1 MESTD
6 QEMYDQLLGYL
17 AAEGSIV
24 EDTEPGIIVIEEY
37 DHRRLD
43 QPLRLH
49 LTASEFGGR
58 LREMGPDARFLRPD
72 ADPTDAAWGL
82 FLVHLDEAVGTARP
96 GETELMLG
104 RGGVDSVRPDGTRT
118 PFPPEVEE
126 RIALN
131 RYYERLIQY
140 YADRGELE
148 IGIGNDVLTLYDL
161 DGQALAVPLRL
172 HVSSAVLREQMRTAE
187 NPEAMWQGIVD
198 EIDRQASVVD
208 PRTTEL
214 ELVAEGVVTRARSM

>member
-1 MESTD
+1 MEPTD

-17 AAEGSIV
+17 AAQGSIV
-24 EDTEPGIIVIEEY
+24 EDTEPGIVIIEEY

-49 LTASEFGGR
+49 LTAPEFGNR
-58 LREMGPDARFLRPD
+58 LREMGADAQYLRPD

-82 FLVHLDEAVGTARP
+82 FLVHLDEAVATARP
-96 GETELMLG
+96 GETELRLG

-118 PFPPEVEE
+118 PFPPEVQEYIE
-126 RIALN
+126 LN
-131 RYYERLIQY
+131 EYYERLIQY

-148 IGIGNDVLTLYDL
+148 IGIGNDVLTLYHI
-161 DGQALAVPLRL
+161 DGHAFAAPLRL
-172 HVSSAVLREQMRTAE
+172 RISSAVLRDQMRRAE
-187 NPEAMWQGIVD
+187 DREAALQRII
-198 EIDRQASVVD
+198 EQIDQQVSRVD

-214 ELVAEGVVTRARSM
+214 ELGTGGIVARTRAD